1 MFIIAPHLSGSSAKL
16 FDCFF
21 GVGPQVVVAV
31 LVLVLVLVLVF
42 MLVLALVWRVAAVL
56 A

>member
-16 FDCFF
+16 FDSFF
-21 GVGPQVVVAV
+21 GVGPQVVVV
-31 LVLVLVLVLVF
+31 VLVLVLVLVF

>member
-31 LVLVLVLVLVF
+31 LVLVLVLVLVR
-42 MLVLALVWRVAAVL
+42 VWRVAAVL